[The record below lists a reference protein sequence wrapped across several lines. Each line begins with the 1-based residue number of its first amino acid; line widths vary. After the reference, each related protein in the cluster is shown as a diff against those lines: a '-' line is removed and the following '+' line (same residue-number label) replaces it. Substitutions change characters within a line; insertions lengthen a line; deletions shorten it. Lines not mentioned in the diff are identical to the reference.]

1 MVFVDLEGI
10 NYSIVVDIAEIIC
23 VIEVTRQVAS
33 YTKAWDD
40 MLKKYEEDYPHDRQF
55 SNVTII
61 RILNMPDLIQRGG
74 IRQNNDALEAIKQK
88 RDEEKDWIELRS
100 IGSKVNDVFV
110 QRHEIE
116 FARPHTITK
125 NKESI
130 LCCRIQLMSGRTVD
144 VSMCEIDVLKQ
155 YGYGLKRKRNE

>member
-1 MVFVDLEGI
+1 MVFVELEGI
-10 NYSIVVDIAEIIC
+10 NYSIVVDTAEIIC

-40 MLKKYEEDYPHDRQF
+40 MLKKYEEDYPHDRQT

-61 RILNMPDLIQRGG
+61 RILNMPDLIQCGE
-74 IRQNNDALEAIKQK
+74 IRQNNDVLEAIKQK
-88 RDEEKDWIELRS
+88 RDEEKDWIELKS
-100 IGSKVNDVFV
+100 IGSEKKDVFI

-116 FARPHTITK
+116 FARPNVITK

-130 LCCRIQLMSGRTVD
+130 PCCRIQLLSGRTVD
-144 VSMCEIDVLKQ
+144 VSASEIDVLKQ